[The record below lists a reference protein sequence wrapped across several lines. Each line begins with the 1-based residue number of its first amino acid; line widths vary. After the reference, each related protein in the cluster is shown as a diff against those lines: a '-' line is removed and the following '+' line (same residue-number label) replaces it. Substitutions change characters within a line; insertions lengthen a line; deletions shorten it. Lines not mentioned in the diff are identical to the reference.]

1 MRALVTGGTGFVG
14 SNLAA
19 RLIKEGWD
27 VTVTGRKGEQYV
39 QGLKKPL
46 VLGDLGSIDW
56 QKLGKFDVI
65 FHQAAIT
72 DTLIADE
79 KEMTRVNLFASK
91 RLFEYA
97 KESGCKKIIYASS
110 TAVYGA
116 GKAPYKEIDLAIPLN
131 AYGKSKL
138 ALDEFAMKFASEN
151 PDMTI
156 IGLRYCNVYG
166 PGESHK
172 GKMAS
177 MVYQMAQQMKKENP
191 KLFKNGEQKRDYI
204 FVDDA
209 VWANLLCLN
218 AKKSAVLNCGGGKAR
233 TFNDVFNIIRQI
245 TKLDRKIDY
254 IDNPFEKSYQNFTEC
269 EMSKTKKEIG
279 FVPKYQLETG
289 IGKYFESGKLI

>member
-1 MRALVTGGTGFVG
+1 MKALVTGGTGFVG

-19 RLIKEGWD
+19 RLIKDGWD
-27 VTVTGRKGEQYV
+27 VTVTGKKGEQYV
-39 QGLKKPL
+39 AGLKKPL

-56 QKLGKFDVI
+56 QKLGKFDAI

-72 DTLIADE
+72 DTLITDE
-79 KEMTRVNLFASK
+79 KEMMRINFFAAK
-91 RLFEYA
+91 RLIGYA
-97 KESGCKKIIYASS
+97 KESGCKKFIYASS

-116 GKAPYKEIDLAIPLN
+116 GVAPYKETDKAIPLN

-151 PDMTI
+151 PDMAI

-166 PGESHK
+166 PGENHK

-177 MVYQMAQQMKKENP
+177 MIYQMAQQMKKGNP

-204 FVDDA
+204 FVEDA
-209 VWANLLCLN
+209 VEANLLSLA
-218 AKKSAVLNCGGGKAR
+218 AKKSEVLNCGGGKAR
-233 TFNDVFNIIRQI
+233 TFNGAFKIIRQI
-245 TKLDRKIDY
+245 TKLDCKIDY
-254 IDNPFEKSYQNFTEC
+254 IDNPYEKSYQNFTEC
-269 EMSKTKKEIG
+269 DMSKTKKEIG
-279 FVPKYQLETG
+279 FSPKYQLEAG